1 VRSDKALAE
10 IRAGLRQLKARKARL
25 YTLEELFR
33 QQMRYAVRA
42 PASLAGL
49 IGGLHPQIKR
59 KLRASLE
66 TLAREPRSGKPLKRE
81 LVGLWSLRI
90 GKFRLIY
97 RMAQSRRLELVAFG
111 PREQIYE
118 ETLRLIK

>member
-1 VRSDKALAE
+1 MRS
-10 IRAGLRQLKARKARL
+10 
-25 YTLEELFR
+25 
-33 QQMRYAVRA
+33 AVRV

-66 TLAREPRSGKPLKRE
+66 ALAHEPRSGKPLKRE
-81 LVGLWSLRI
+81 LAGLWSMRI

-97 RMAQSRRLELVAFG
+97 RIARSRRLELVAFG

-118 ETLRLIK
+118 ETLRLIKSRGGERVPAKDA

>member
-1 VRSDKALAE
+1 
-10 IRAGLRQLKARKARL
+10 
-25 YTLEELFR
+25 
-33 QQMRYAVRA
+33 MRYAVRV
-42 PASLAGL
+42 PARLAAL

-66 TLAREPRSGKPLKRE
+66 ALAREPRSAKPLKGR
-81 LVGLWSLRI
+81 LGGLWSLRI

-97 RMAQSRRLELVAFG
+97 RIAPSRRLELVAFG